1 MPTWGEVEAAVPE
14 LAALVRARFE
24 AHGLGYLATLRA
36 DGSPRISGTE
46 ALFHAGEL
54 WLGMMPGSRKSLDLV
69 GDPRCSYH
77 AANVDPQVT
86 AGDARITGVA
96 VAVHDDAT
104 REAFLRALVERTGH
118 GAPPG
123 PFDLWRVDVREITFV
138 RPEEEQLAVRWW
150 TPAGGEHRVA
160 RS

>member
-14 LAALVRARFE
+14 LAAVVRARFE

-36 DGSPRISGTE
+36 DGSPRISGAE
-46 ALFHAGEL
+46 SLFHAGDL
-54 WLGMMPGSRKSLDLV
+54 WFGMMPGSRKSLDLRR
-69 GDPRCSYH
+69 DPRFGYH
-77 AANVDPQVT
+77 AASIDPQV
-86 AGDARITGVA
+86 ADGDARISGVA

-104 REAFLRALVERTGH
+104 REAYLGALLERTGH

-123 PFDLWRVDVREITFV
+123 PFDLWRADVRELTFI
-138 RPEEEQLAVRWW
+138 RPEGAQLVVRWW
-150 TPAGGEHRVA
+150 TPAGGEQRVA